1 MTGSEGAKPDATSR
15 GKGFEGRPPLLP
27 ADAMVLLST
36 ERQEAVTC
44 GVSSRTPVGYRTGR
58 APGRSASVRATVPLG

>member
-27 ADAMVLLST
+27 ADAMLPLST
-36 ERQEAVTC
+36 DQQ
-44 GVSSRTPVGYRTGR
+44 P
-58 APGRSASVRATVPLG
+58 

>member
-44 GVSSRTPVGYRTGR
+44 GVSLGLRWGIGR
-58 APGRSASVRATVPLG
+58 VERRGSPSVRATVPIG